1 MAPSPLRTSVLFP
14 TPGWRAA
21 LATALALLVG
31 GHGDTA
37 QERAVHEN
45 RLSHETSPY
54 LLQHAHNPV
63 DWYPWGEE
71 AFARARDEGKPVF
84 LSVGY
89 STCHWCHVMEKES
102 FEDEE
107 VAAFLNAHFVA
118 IKVDREERPDV
129 DDLYMTAVQ
138 MMSGH
143 GGWPMSVW
151 LTADRRPFFGATY
164 FPKRQFLDV
173 LARIDEAWTGE
184 RESIDAQATRVAEAL
199 SAQKVAA
206 GTARALGT
214 DVLERAVAAIAPRFD
229 KVRGGFAGAPKF
241 PSETTLLL
249 LLSRF
254 ERTGE
259 TRAYDLA
266 AVTLDQMAR
275 GGIYDQAGGGF
286 HRYSV
291 DADWLVPHFEKML
304 YNQAWLTRAYLEAY
318 RLGGDPAFLRVVRET
333 LAYVLRDMTS
343 PEGAFYTAEDADSE
357 GEEGKFYVWTAAE
370 IDAALP
376 ADDATLAKAY
386 YGVTPAGNFEHGAT
400 ILHVPVALPDF
411 ARARKLDPAALAAS
425 LDRIDARL
433 RDARGKRVRPLRD
446 DKILSGW
453 NGMMIGAFARAGA
466 DLGDESYQRAAERA
480 AEFVLTR
487 MRDAA
492 GSLLRTHRA
501 GTSKI
506 PAFQEDFA
514 YLLDGLLEL
523 HRATGAARWLEAAQK
538 LADEMLRRFWDAEGG
553 GFFATSATHE
563 ALLVRSKDSYDGAV
577 PSGNAV
583 AAHALARLARA
594 TGDRRYAERAEQT
607 LAAFATGIEA
617 QPVAYTHFLQA
628 AEVLEDGEVG
638 SRGADR
644 AGVVRLAATPASIA
658 VAAGATVAVTLR
670 AQLRPGWHV
679 QSHHPASDAY
689 VPTLV
694 ALDGTPAGLT
704 LQDVAYPDGKSVR
717 LAFEP
722 QPLSVYE
729 GAIEIPLRL
738 AVGKDAVAGPRVARV
753 RLRFQACDDRKCL
766 PPDAAVVSV
775 ALRVPSRGAS

>member
-1 MAPSPLRTSVLFP
+1 VL
-14 TPGWRAA
+14 
-21 LATALALLVG
+21 LALLAG
-31 GHGDTA
+31 GHGGIG

-45 RLSHETSPY
+45 RLSRETSPY
-54 LLQHAHNPV
+54 LLQHARNPV

-89 STCHWCHVMEKES
+89 STCHWCHVMEHES

-107 VAAFLNAHFVA
+107 VAAFLNAHFIA

-151 LTADRRPFFGATY
+151 LTPDKRPFFGATY
-164 FPKRQFLDV
+164 FPKHQFLNV
-173 LARIDEAWTGE
+173 LSRIDAAWAGE
-184 RESIDAQATRVAEAL
+184 RESIEAQGTRVAEAL
-199 SAQKVAA
+199 AAQKGAA
-206 GTARALGT
+206 GSARALGAE
-214 DVLERAVAAIAPRFD
+214 VLERAVAAIAARFD
-229 KVRGGFAGAPKF
+229 TVRGGFAGAPKF

-259 TRAYDLA
+259 TRAFDLA
-266 AVTLDQMAR
+266 TVTLDQMAR

-318 RLGGDPAFLRVVRET
+318 RLGGDPACLRVVRET

-343 PEGAFYTAEDADSE
+343 PDGAFYTAEDADSD

-376 ADDATLAKAY
+376 PDDAALAKAF
-386 YGVTPAGNFEHGAT
+386 YGVTAAGNFEHGAT
-400 ILHVPVALPDF
+400 ILHAPVTLTAF
-411 ARARKLDPAALAAS
+411 ARERKQEPAALATS
-425 LDRIDARL
+425 LDRINARL
-433 RDARGKRVRPLRD
+433 REVRGKRVRPLRD
-446 DKILSGW
+446 DKVLSGW

-466 DLGDESYQRAAERA
+466 DLGDEAYRRAAERA
-480 AEFVLTR
+480 AEFVLTK
-487 MRDAA
+487 MRDAD

-506 PAFQEDFA
+506 PAFQDDFA

-523 HRATGAARWLEAAQK
+523 HRATGAARWLDAAQK
-538 LADEMLRRFWDAEGG
+538 LGDEMLRRFWDEEGG
-553 GFFATSATHE
+553 GFFATGATHE
-563 ALLVRSKDSYDGAV
+563 ALLVRSKDAYDGAV

-583 AAHALARLARA
+583 AAHALARLARS
-594 TGDRRYAERAEQT
+594 TGDRRYAEKAERT

-628 AEVLEDGEVG
+628 AEVLQDGEVG
-638 SRGADR
+638 SIGVDP
-644 AGVVRLAATPASIA
+644 AGVLTLAVTPASIA
-658 VAAGATVAVTLR
+658 VPVGETVAVTLR
-670 AQLRPGWHV
+670 ARLRPGWHL
-679 QSHHPASDAY
+679 QSHRPSSEAY
-689 VPTLV
+689 IPTLV
-694 ALDGTPAGLT
+694 ALDTTAAGLT
-704 LQDVAYPDGKSVR
+704 LGDVAYPEGKAVR
-717 LAFEP
+717 FAFEP
-722 QPLSVYE
+722 RPLSVYE
-729 GAIEIPLRL
+729 ETLEISLRL
-738 AVGKDAVAGPRVARV
+738 TLARDAPAGPRVARL
-753 RLRFQACDDRKCL
+753 RLSFQACDDQKCL
-766 PPDAAVVSV
+766 PPESAVVSV
-775 ALRVPSRGAS
+775 ALRVAPRAAS